1 MWKRDTIRC
10 LSTVGLSE
18 ASNAGPEREGGG
30 QIETT
35 LWSTTDSHFPHFY
48 YLPYSGKEKM
58 QGHSRHRK
66 KSHSRFAVAD
76 PVFLLNC
83 Y

>member
-18 ASNAGPEREGGG
+18 ASDAGPEREGGG

-35 LWSTTDSHFPHFY
+35 L
-48 YLPYSGKEKM
+48 
-58 QGHSRHRK
+58 
-66 KSHSRFAVAD
+66 
-76 PVFLLNC
+76 
-83 Y
+83 